1 MSNMPRPRTCGHL
14 GYFSGMTGNKG
25 DLDMRVN
32 KSFGAAMA
40 VASIMAAQPAQAC
53 WNKPEGDAVTLAN
66 FDMMLMVGALRCRKG
81 SNNFL
86 DQYSS
91 YKQKFSPEISAGSK
105 LLKESLGRAG
115 KNGVEALDKMKT
127 EFANFYGGG
136 HPDMGCAEMEK
147 VTDQVLS
154 SDKSHSSLLEIAEAT
169 VAKIPAAGERC
180 EMRIAR
186 RD

>member
-1 MSNMPRPRTCGHL
+1 
-14 GYFSGMTGNKG
+14 MTERIG

-32 KSFGAAMA
+32 KSIGAVM
-40 VASIMAAQPAQAC
+40 VAATLMAAQPAQAC

-81 SNNFL
+81 TNNFL
-86 DQYSS
+86 NQYSS

-105 LLKESLGRAG
+105 LLKESLGRTG
-115 KNGVEALDKMKT
+115 KNGAEALDKMKT

-147 VTDQVLS
+147 VAGQLLS
-154 SDKSHSSLLEIAEAT
+154 ADKSQASLLGIAEAT

-180 EMRIAR
+180 EMKIAR